1 MSTLALYDKI
11 KDQGALFNVHTEPLF
26 TQGGAR
32 VKDRV
37 AIVNSDTQSPLSIV
51 STKYKV
57 VSNDDVVKATLQ
69 AIDYAQLDTTD
80 ADVLVQTSHGG
91 AKSMVR
97 IQLPAYSILANGNKT
112 NLEIVTLN
120 SYDGSWKYSSRA
132 GGIRLACLNGQVMG
146 KMIGT
151 YSQFHNNSLNVSRG
165 AEQLVRMIGDF
176 NKSEEWFLALMN
188 RKVTVEDVEQL
199 ACRFINIPLAHKDDS
214 RMVKKLLE
222 LYDAYAREMGANA
235 YAVYNAFTDFITH
248 RARHKDTVARSRVR
262 DESHFAEDVLSD
274 KLFA

>member
-1 MSTLALYDKI
+1 MTTTAIYEKI
-11 KDQGALFNVHTEPLF
+11 RDQGALFNVRTEPLF
-26 TQGGAR
+26 TESGQR
-32 VKDRV
+32 VPQRV
-37 AIVNSDTQSPLSIV
+37 AIVNAESNQPLSVV

-57 VSNDDVVKATLQ
+57 VSNEQVVRATLD
-69 AIDYAQLDTTD
+69 AIDRAHLDTTD
-80 ADVLVQTSHGG
+80 ADVIVQNGAHG

-97 IQLPAYSILANGNKT
+97 IQLPAYSILAGGNQT

-120 SYDGSWKYSSRA
+120 SYDGSWKYVSRA
-132 GGIRLACLNGQVMG
+132 GGIRMACLNGQVMG

-151 YSQFHNNSLNVSRG
+151 YSQYHNASLNVERG
-165 AEQLVRMIGDF
+165 AEQLVRMISDF
-176 NKSEEWFLALMN
+176 TSSEEWFNMMMG

-248 RARHKDTVARSRVR
+248 RSRHKTSVATSRLY
-262 DESHFAEDVLSD
+262 DENRFTSEILTAKVFN
-274 KLFA
+274 